1 MDSQIR
7 DKEFRKVQIES
18 NIPSFPQE
26 STIIST
32 IIDFIKQNIE
42 KGSLNECLFNICII
56 SLGIGLLELPSKVQY
71 LTFVLTPIFISIYG
85 VINHWTFTVLSD
97 AAEKYNVNKY
107 EDLITAMFN
116 PCFSKL
122 FLCVN
127 CFGLFTS
134 ILYYQIMLYK
144 FFGGIYNEI
153 FSYGFYN
160 MDIFSKGSFWSEI
173 DTRLIVCFST
183 TMFILVPLCSIKTSS
198 QMRFITAFGVFSIF
212 LVIFILIIQCPSYY
226 NYNINERRMT
236 FNYLDFRPGFGP
248 DLKFITSI
256 STIISA
262 FGCHNGI
269 FPAISSLSNPTKER
283 VDTVLKRVSIINT
296 VSYLIIIFFGYL
308 SQPQNTP
315 ELILEKEKVDYT
327 DFLMTCSLIL
337 FSLSIIAK
345 IGAFFNCLRSL
356 VLSTLKFDLDNYSTS
371 TNFFM
376 IFFVFSFSTY
386 ITSCFPYIS
395 GYLSV
400 INMFYGIFIACVIPG
415 FIYIKSNDIAAY
427 KKYLAFAFVLVV
439 CVIGFSNFA
448 LNRNIYY

>member
-1 MDSQIR
+1 
-7 DKEFRKVQIES
+7 
-18 NIPSFPQE
+18 
-26 STIIST
+26 
-32 IIDFIKQNIE
+32 
-42 KGSLNECLFNICII
+42 
-56 SLGIGLLELPSKVQY
+56 
-71 LTFVLTPIFISIYG
+71 
-85 VINHWTFTVLSD
+85 
-97 AAEKYNVNKY
+97 
-107 EDLITAMFN
+107 
-116 PCFSKL
+116 
-122 FLCVN
+122 
-127 CFGLFTS
+127 
-134 ILYYQIMLYK
+134 
-144 FFGGIYNEI
+144 
-153 FSYGFYN
+153 
-160 MDIFSKGSFWSEI
+160 
-173 DTRLIVCFST
+173 
-183 TMFILVPLCSIKTSS
+183 
-198 QMRFITAFGVFSIF
+198 
-212 LVIFILIIQCPSYY
+212 
-226 NYNINERRMT
+226 MT